1 MRKFLFS
8 TLAVALLVAVYS
20 IATPA
25 IAGDCGIAICNEAG
39 GARLH
44 IGTGGSLDVQSGG
57 DLDIESGATFKI
69 GGTTMTSSA
78 SELNI
83 MDGVTSTAAELNILD
98 TVTSTAAE
106 LNLVDGSVVGNSVAS
121 KAALVDASKYLQTN
135 ANNGTAATNVTAV
148 HYGDGIN
155 VTAVLTVTNAAMT
168 VGNSASLGTG
178 VLIYT
183 LPAGNIT
190 VHSSYMQ
197 LAIAGVSTTTD
208 TPDVGL
214 GTVIA
219 TGVVTVLG
227 GTATFEDIQTGVA
240 ADDTNGTNEI
250 AASAAGLNVLT
261 GGAHTIHFNAADAW
275 AANADA
281 DATVNGSVVLR
292 YTYNAS

>member
-1 MRKFLFS
+1 MRKILFLS
-8 TLAVALLVAVYS
+8 LAAAVL
-20 IATPA
+20 AGGLFGAAPL
-25 IAGDCGIAICNEAG
+25 IAGDCGISNCREAG
-39 GARLH
+39 GSRWH
-44 IGTGGSLDVQSGG
+44 IDGSLDIQSGG
-57 DLDIESGATFKI
+57 DLDIESGGALKFAGASI
-69 GGTTMTSSA
+69 TSS
-78 SELNI
+78 
-83 MDGVTSTAAELNILD
+83 AAELNIVD
-98 TVTSTAAE
+98 GVTSTAAE
-106 LNLVDGSVVGNSVAS
+106 LNLVDGSVVGNSAAS

-250 AASAAGLNVLT
+250 AASAAALNVLT
-261 GGAHTIHFNAADAW
+261 GGAHTVHFNAADAW
-275 AANADA
+275 GANADA
-281 DATVNGSVVLR
+281 SATVNGSVVLR